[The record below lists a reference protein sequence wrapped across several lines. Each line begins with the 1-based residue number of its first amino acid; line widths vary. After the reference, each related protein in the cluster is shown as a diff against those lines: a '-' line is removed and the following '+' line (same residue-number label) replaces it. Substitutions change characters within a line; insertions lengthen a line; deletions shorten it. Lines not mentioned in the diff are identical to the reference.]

1 MQSACRFRFLVL
13 VRVWALLLCGVVTG
27 AAGNDLPPKADG
39 PLIEAAQAWAQT
51 QRPTAPAAG
60 ALFLPPDARTAAT
73 PCASGWRFDLPFSDL
88 QAVRARC
95 AQPRLQVF
103 LRSTVALRG
112 AQDPAAA
119 RPPADPGAGPP
130 VAPERRPATPPA
142 PGRDAATTA
151 LPPRPPESRPRQVL
165 TLRQD
170 LRRGALLEAASV
182 TAATL
187 DVPLQRGLGDPIEDP
202 AGLEHMELVRD
213 KQAGQVLYTNDIQP
227 TLLVRKG
234 QLIVVTMQGV
244 PGLTITARLEA
255 LQDGRF
261 GETVRLRNRE
271 SDRIVSA
278 VVVGP
283 NAARLP

>member
-1 MQSACRFRFLVL
+1 MQSACRPWTVL
-13 VRVWALLLCGVVTG
+13 ISKALTLLLGGAVTA
-27 AAGNDLPPKADG
+27 AAGNDLPPKATG
-39 PLIEAAQAWAQT
+39 ALMEAAQAWAQA
-51 QRPTAPAAG
+51 QRPTAPAG
-60 ALFLPPDARTAAT
+60 GVLFLPPDARMAAT
-73 PCASGWRFDLPFSDL
+73 TCASGWRFDLPFSDL

-95 AQPRLQVF
+95 VEPRLQVF
-103 LRSTVALRG
+103 LRSTVVLRG
-112 AQDPAAA
+112 VEERGSL
-119 RPPADPGAGPP
+119 RPPADPGANPA

-142 PGRDAATTA
+142 PARDATA
-151 LPPRPPESRPRQVL
+151 AAPPARAPETRPRQVL

-170 LRRGALLEAASV
+170 LRRGALIDAPSV
-182 TAATL
+182 TRATIEL
-187 DVPLQRGLGDPIEDP
+187 PLQRGLGDPIEDP
-202 AGLEHMELVRD
+202 AALEHMELVRD
-213 KQAGQVLYTNDIQP
+213 KAAGQVLYTNDIQP

-255 LQDGRF
+255 LQDGRI

-271 SDRIVSA
+271 SERIVSA